1 MEKSFHF
8 VDTTQNDKASRRQV
22 RRFVMKGKNAGKTVH
37 RPSRMAALA
46 KHHQQQANTSS
57 SSGGGSSMALS
68 RVTASDGDMEALF
81 AYSGALATKYRDM
94 YPTFSLPVKVAP
106 HSLKIIN
113 QCELHT

>member
-57 SSGGGSSMALS
+57 SSSSMALS